1 MSSSEELSDHTEP
14 MTQSFQRRDLLKS
27 LALLPALYVRG
38 RPPVSDTA
46 KSARPRQHSSGCELK
61 VALNAFSFNEP
72 LSKGQMTLDDML
84 DFCAENCFAAVDLT
98 GYYFPGY
105 PDVPSDEYIYH
116 IKRKAFRL
124 GLDISGTG
132 IRNNFAHPDPKNRRA
147 DIQLIRG
154 WVEVA
159 AKLGAP
165 VIRIFAGQ
173 PPEEQYDRDE
183 ILEWMVKDISECVAY
198 GKQRGV
204 VIGVQN
210 HNDFIRDADQAL
222 QIMSRIDSEWCGLVL
237 DTGSY
242 RVGDPYEEIR
252 ATASYAVN
260 WQVKEMVY
268 VAGVEAEP
276 DYSRIVEI
284 IRDSGYRGYL
294 PIETL
299 GEGDPVIKVK
309 RLLESL
315 RNAIHQAS
323 SVG

>member
-1 MSSSEELSDHTEP
+1 M
-14 MTQSFQRRDLLKS
+14 
-27 LALLPALYVRG
+27 
-38 RPPVSDTA
+38 
-46 KSARPRQHSSGCELK
+46 
-61 VALNAFSFNEP
+61 N
-72 LSKGQMTLDDML
+72 LDDLL
-84 DFCAENCFAAVDLT
+84 DFCAENCFDAADLT

-105 PDVPSDEYIYH
+105 PDIPSDEYIYH
-116 IKRKAFRL
+116 IKRKAFGL

-132 IRNNFAHPDPKNRRA
+132 IRNNFAHPDPKNRKA
-147 DIQLIRG
+147 DVQLIRG

-173 PPEEQYDRDE
+173 TPEEQYDRDE
-183 ILEWMVKDISECVAY
+183 ILEWMVRDISECVAY

-210 HNDFIRDADQAL
+210 HNDFIGNADQAL

-268 VAGVEAEP
+268 VDGVEAEP

-299 GEGDPVIKVK
+299 GDGDPVIKIK
-309 RLLESL
+309 RLLASL
-315 RNAIHQAS
+315 RKSIHQAP

>member
-1 MSSSEELSDHTEP
+1 
-14 MTQSFQRRDLLKS
+14 LKI
-27 LALLPALYVRG
+27 
-38 RPPVSDTA
+38 
-46 KSARPRQHSSGCELK
+46 
-61 VALNAFSFNEP
+61 ALNAFSFNDP
-72 LSKGQMTLDDML
+72 LSNGAMTLDDVL
-84 DFCAENCFAAVDLT
+84 DFCAENCFDAVDLT

-105 PDVPSDEYIYH
+105 PDVPNNEYIYH

-132 IRNNFAHPDPKNRRA
+132 IRNNFADPDPQKRRA
-147 DIQLIRG
+147 DIQLIRA

-165 VIRIFAGQ
+165 VIRVFAGQ
-173 PPEEQYDRDE
+173 PSQEQYDRDE
-183 ILEWMVKDISECVAY
+183 MLGWIVKDISECVAY
-198 GKQRGV
+198 GKQHGV

-210 HNDFIRDADQAL
+210 HNDFIRTADQAL
-222 QIMSRIDSEWCGLVL
+222 QILRRVDSEWCGLVL

-268 VAGVEAEP
+268 VDGSETVP

-284 IRDSGYRGYL
+284 IQDSGYRGYL
-294 PIETL
+294 PLETL
-299 GEGDPVIKVK
+299 GEGDPGVKVK
-309 RLLESL
+309 RLLEKL
-315 RNAIHQAS
+315 RRSID
-323 SVG
+323 